1 MPLPIPRSRAEI
13 AALQQQRK
21 VAAVKNALRA
31 PFHQTRLKGIDPE
44 RVADPARWREIP
56 LLLKE
61 DLRALPPEQ
70 FFADFCLS
78 KPDEIAEYWRSGGV
92 TGEPLFYPRTYAD
105 LPYCM
110 LGFDRTFQCVGFEK
124 GDICHMSLPLGV
136 HPAGQMWARSAENLT
151 FLTLREVREVTVR
164 RCIRQTRGRRMKNWR

>member
-70 FFADFCLS
+70 YFSDFCLA
-78 KPDEIAEYWRSGGV
+78 KPHEIAEY
-92 TGEPLFYPRTYAD
+92 
-105 LPYCM
+105 
-110 LGFDRTFQCVGFEK
+110 
-124 GDICHMSLPLGV
+124 
-136 HPAGQMWARSAENLT
+136 
-151 FLTLREVREVTVR
+151 
-164 RCIRQTRGRRMKNWR
+164 